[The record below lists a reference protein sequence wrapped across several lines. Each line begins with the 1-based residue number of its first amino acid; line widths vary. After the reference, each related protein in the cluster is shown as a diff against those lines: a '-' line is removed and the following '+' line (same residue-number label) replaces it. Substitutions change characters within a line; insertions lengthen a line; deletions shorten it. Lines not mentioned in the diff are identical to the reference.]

1 MYEIDHIGIAVRSLA
16 PAVERW
22 CRLMRLGPE
31 AVEYHRVEH
40 ARMDMAYLP
49 ASNLKVELMAPWDEE
64 SAIHKFIEKRGEG
77 IHHICFATSGIE
89 ADWERVKSAGFP
101 VVDANPR
108 ESLGELIAFLH
119 PKGLD
124 GVLIEFKEK

>member
-1 MYEIDHIGIAVRSLA
+1 MYEIDHIGIAVRVLA

-22 CRLMRLGPE
+22 CRLMRLE
-31 AVEYHRVEH
+31 SDAVVYSRVEH

-49 ASNLKVELMAPWDEE
+49 AANLKIELMAPWDEE
-64 SAIHKFIEKRGEG
+64 STIYKFIEKRGEG
-77 IHHICFATSGIE
+77 IHHICFATEGIK
-89 ADWERVKSAGFP
+89 ADWNRIKEEGFP
-101 VVDANPR
+101 VVDVEPR